1 MPRPNELEP
10 DAIELVNALYAD
22 PLIAAALAAHHV
34 RRVLAGGS
42 VSRRFPEPV
51 PLTVPLVRDLYWGC
65 GTGLNHIELLTG
77 QAAENI
83 RGFMRRTGIPLRHT
97 GGQTPFLRRWRSGPP
112 GGGVSGGGLSGST
125 AGGLYSRPFHAKG
138 SGPLRSERDRTRSL
152 RDDSGRTVHAPDA
165 GGNRQPGRRPAR
177 DPR

>member
-1 MPRPNELEP
+1 MPRPGELES
-10 DAIELVNALYAD
+10 DEIELVNALYAD
-22 PLIAAALAAHHV
+22 PLIAAALAAHDV
-34 RRVLAGGS
+34 RRVPAGGS

-97 GGQTPFLRRWRSGPP
+97 GGQTPFLRRWRSGP
-112 GGGVSGGGLSGST
+112 SDGGLPGST

-138 SGPLRSERDRTRSL
+138 SRPLRSERDRTRSL
-152 RDDSGRTVHAPDA
+152 RDDSELAVHAPDT
-165 GGNRQPGRRPAR
+165 GGNRQPKRRPAR
-177 DPR
+177 QPR

>member
-1 MPRPNELEP
+1 MPRPAELEP
-10 DAIELVNALYAD
+10 AEVELVNALYAD
-22 PLIAAALAAHHV
+22 PLIAAALAAHDVH
-34 RRVLAGGS
+34 RVPAGGS
-42 VSRRFPEPV
+42 ASRRFPEPV
-51 PLTVPLVRDLYWGC
+51 PLTVALVRDLYWGC

-112 GGGVSGGGLSGST
+112 DGGLSGGP

-138 SGPLRSERDRTRSL
+138 SGPLRSERDRIRSL
-152 RDDSGRTVHAPDA
+152 RDDNELAVHAPVA
-165 GGNRQPGRRPAR
+165 SGNRQPKPRPAR
-177 DPR
+177 QPR

>member
-1 MPRPNELEP
+1 MPRPSELEP
-10 DAIELVNALYAD
+10 DEIELANALYAD
-22 PLIAAALAAHHV
+22 PLIAAALAAHDV
-34 RRVLAGGS
+34 RRVPPGGS

-97 GGQTPFLRRWRSGPP
+97 GGQTPFLRRWRSGP
-112 GGGVSGGGLSGST
+112 SDGGLSGST
-125 AGGLYSRPFHAKG
+125 AGGLYSRPFHVKG
-138 SGPLRSERDRTRSL
+138 SGPLRSERDQIRSL
-152 RDDSGRTVHAPDA
+152 RDDRGLTVHAPET
-165 GGNRQPGRRPAR
+165 GGNRQPRRRPAR
-177 DPR
+177 QP